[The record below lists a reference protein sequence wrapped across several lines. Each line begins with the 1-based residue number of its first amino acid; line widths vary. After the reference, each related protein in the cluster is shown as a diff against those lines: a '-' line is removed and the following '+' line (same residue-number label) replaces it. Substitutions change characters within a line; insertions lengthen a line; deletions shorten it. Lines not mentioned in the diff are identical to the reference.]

1 MTMKLNQDFPGLNL
15 IDLESGEEVRPD
27 PAHRLACFFMAEHIR
42 DAGRIRKIAGPFLQA
57 GCRRFCIFGKQE
69 AAWRSALDEAGW
81 PDHPDAGDEPAV
93 LTRGYA
99 TQESFLEDIRK
110 TLEDGTKEV
119 YLLYD
124 DREDLQMLLFGILFG
139 DPVYPD
145 SV

>member
-27 PAHRLACFFMAEHIR
+27 PAHGFVCFFMVEHIR
-42 DAGRIRKIAGPFLQA
+42 DTGRIRKIAGPFLQA
-57 GCRRFCIFGKQE
+57 GCRRFRFFGKQE
-69 AAWRSALDEAGW
+69 AAWYFALDEAGV
-81 PDHPDAGDEPAV
+81 PDAGDKPAV
-93 LTRGYA
+93 QIRGYA
-99 TQESFLEDIRK
+99 TQEGFLEDIRK
-110 TLEDGTKEV
+110 TLEDGTEEV

-124 DREDLQMLLFGILFG
+124 DKEDLQMLLFGLLFG